1 MRATK
6 LKAALHAPTLSHP
19 CHPLDAPNALGM
31 WGQHHDGDDREET
44 SPVQGDKSQTETFR
58 QSPVQA
64 GQHAHPAQLEEDQ
77 RGQEIRA
84 ASVLHPNHCLLGHCY
99 INGDQPTTAMET
111 EGACPNTD

>member
-1 MRATK
+1 
-6 LKAALHAPTLSHP
+6 
-19 CHPLDAPNALGM
+19 M

-77 RGQEIRA
+77 WQEIRA
-84 ASVLHPNHCLLGHCY
+84 PSILYPNHCLLGHCY
-99 INGDQPTTAMET
+99 IKSDQRTTAMET
-111 EGACPNTD
+111 EGACPNID